1 MPWRT
6 APLAEA
12 GQVVGR
18 LRDFLDG
25 HDDLLRQLAL
35 EPPPPDIP

>member
-1 MPWRT
+1 VVT
-6 APLAEA
+6 QLAED

-25 HDDLLRQLAL
+25 HDDLLRQLTL
-35 EPPPPDIP
+35 EPPPDIP